1 MAEQKRDYYEVLGVD
16 RNASEEEIKKAY
28 RKLAKKYHP
37 DMNPGDKDA
46 EKKFCR
52 LAENVWGISS
62 DGKTEKDIAVE
73 GLLRMEEWM
82 RDLGLAMNITA
93 CGADVSQLEGMADA
107 CPINESGYVILTRED
122 VIEVLRQSL

>member
-1 MAEQKRDYYEVLGVD
+1 M
-16 RNASEEEIKKAY
+16 
-28 RKLAKKYHP
+28 RKSIGTIL
-37 DMNPGDKDA
+37 
-46 EKKFCR
+46 F
-52 LAENVWGISS
+52 LSS

>member
-1 MAEQKRDYYEVLGVD
+1 MYGA
-16 RNASEEEIKKAY
+16 
-28 RKLAKKYHP
+28 
-37 DMNPGDKDA
+37 
-46 EKKFCR
+46 
-52 LAENVWGISS
+52 ISS

-107 CPINESGYVILTRED
+107 CPHQRKRLCHPHP
-122 VIEVLRQSL
+122 